1 MAGVRPSLHLVPLA
15 PGDPVPGVS
24 RYLARAGLEA
34 KLSDRLTVGG
44 LFRLNGPFTPI
55 GEPAVRTQS
64 YVLADLDGTISIG
77 RAGWTLDWELQNLF
91 NTRYPE
97 VRSSGYLNPGA
108 PRVLRMAVRF
118 QP

>member
-1 MAGVRPSLHLVPLA
+1 MDRQRIDKWLWHARVVRTRTGAATLVT
-15 PGDPVPGVS
+15 
-24 RYLARAGLEA
+24 AGL
-34 KLSDRLTVGG
+34 V
-44 LFRLNGPFTPI
+44 RLNGPFTPI

-64 YVLADLDGTISIG
+64 YVLADLDGTIAIG
-77 RAGWTLDWELQNLF
+77 RTRWMLDWELHNLF

-108 PRVLRMAVRF
+108 PRVLRMAIRF